1 MLLNHCPEVLS
12 KFNTCCWNPHGNGC
26 HTQLYTSQ
34 RIGRL
39 VCKTYHGWKLI
50 LLGGFFSKK
59 LGFCFHWKPHEAGSG
74 RGNCCPLDIEAGRH
88 TTSTDP
94 YPVVEFY
101 SDSKKWH
108 WQRHR
113 HLSVYISLSVSISLK
128 PYSPQLRWLAS
139 IFPFF
144 SVSLSWMPTSG

>member
-1 MLLNHCPEVLS
+1 MLLKSTWEWMSHPALHQSKNWTISLQNISWLEV
-12 KFNTCCWNPHGNGC
+12 N
-26 HTQLYTSQ
+26 
-34 RIGRL
+34 IA
-39 VCKTYHGWKLI
+39 
-50 LLGGFFSKK
+50 GGGVSKK

-144 SVSLSWMPTSG
+144 LSPFLECQPQASQSQQ